1 VSTELHRPSD
11 LQQERIAYRRGKA
24 IRSVLLAAG
33 STAVVGVLLVVAVT
47 GSPGWDRVKG
57 SFFSWQIA
65 KESFPA
71 VVEGLWLNI
80 RMLVVC
86 AVLALA
92 LGLLIAVLR
101 TLRGPVFFPVRAM
114 ATLYTYAF
122 RGVPLIIVIYLFAF
136 GIPGLRLQG
145 TPNVYVLGGAALVVT
160 YGAYLAEVFRA
171 GIESV
176 HPSQLAAARSLGLT
190 YRQTMRHVVLPQAV
204 RRVAPPLLNDTV
216 ALQKDV
222 GLVSLAGPIDA
233 VRAAQI
239 ATAENFNYTPY
250 IVAAVLF
257 VLLALPLIAVTDWV
271 AIDKVRKVFG
281 ASVVLDDLRLA
292 VDEHQVVAL
301 IGASG
306 SGKSTLLRCVNLLE
320 QIDDGAIHLDGEDI
334 TDPRV
339 NPDEVRQRIGMV
351 FQSYNLFPHMT
362 VLDNITL
369 APTRV
374 HRKAA
379 GEAREQ
385 AMEWLNRVGLG
396 DKSGSYPDR
405 LSGGQQQRVA
415 IVRALVN
422 SPRLLLLDEVT
433 SALDPELVGEVLT
446 MIRDL
451 KDEGMTMVLATH
463 EMGFARQ
470 VADQVVFLDGG
481 RVLESGPPAR
491 VLGDP
496 TEPRTRQFLARII
509 EAGRL

>member
-1 VSTELHRPSD
+1 VSAELHRPSER
-11 LQQERIAYRRGKA
+11 QQERIAYRRGKA

-92 LGLLIAVLR
+92 LGLVIAVLR

-145 TPNVYVLGGAALVVT
+145 TPNIYVLGGAALVVT

-271 AIDKVRKVFG
+271 T
-281 ASVVLDDLRLA
+281 LRA
-292 VDEHQVVAL
+292 ARRQNA
-301 IGASG
+301 G
-306 SGKSTLLRCVNLLE
+306 S
-320 QIDDGAIHLDGEDI
+320 
-334 TDPRV
+334 
-339 NPDEVRQRIGMV
+339 
-351 FQSYNLFPHMT
+351 
-362 VLDNITL
+362 
-369 APTRV
+369 
-374 HRKAA
+374 
-379 GEAREQ
+379 
-385 AMEWLNRVGLG
+385 
-396 DKSGSYPDR
+396 
-405 LSGGQQQRVA
+405 
-415 IVRALVN
+415 
-422 SPRLLLLDEVT
+422 
-433 SALDPELVGEVLT
+433 
-446 MIRDL
+446 
-451 KDEGMTMVLATH
+451 
-463 EMGFARQ
+463 
-470 VADQVVFLDGG
+470 
-481 RVLESGPPAR
+481 
-491 VLGDP
+491 
-496 TEPRTRQFLARII
+496 
-509 EAGRL
+509 

>member
-1 VSTELHRPSD
+1 VSTGLHRPSE
-11 LQQERIAYRRGKA
+11 LQRERVAYRRGKA

-47 GSPGWDRVKG
+47 GSPGWDRVKS
-57 SFFSWQIA
+57 SFLSWQIA

-271 AIDKVRKVFG
+271 T
-281 ASVVLDDLRLA
+281 LRA
-292 VDEHQVVAL
+292 ARRQNA
-301 IGASG
+301 G
-306 SGKSTLLRCVNLLE
+306 S
-320 QIDDGAIHLDGEDI
+320 
-334 TDPRV
+334 
-339 NPDEVRQRIGMV
+339 
-351 FQSYNLFPHMT
+351 
-362 VLDNITL
+362 
-369 APTRV
+369 
-374 HRKAA
+374 
-379 GEAREQ
+379 
-385 AMEWLNRVGLG
+385 
-396 DKSGSYPDR
+396 
-405 LSGGQQQRVA
+405 
-415 IVRALVN
+415 
-422 SPRLLLLDEVT
+422 
-433 SALDPELVGEVLT
+433 
-446 MIRDL
+446 
-451 KDEGMTMVLATH
+451 
-463 EMGFARQ
+463 
-470 VADQVVFLDGG
+470 
-481 RVLESGPPAR
+481 
-491 VLGDP
+491 
-496 TEPRTRQFLARII
+496 
-509 EAGRL
+509 

>member
-1 VSTELHRPSD
+1 VTSGPPPPSATAR
-11 LQQERIAYRRGKA
+11 ERTAYRRGKA

-33 STAVVGVLLVVAVT
+33 STAVVGVLLVGAVT
-47 GSPGWDRVKG
+47 GSPGWDRVKD

-65 KESFPA
+65 KDSLPA
-71 VVEGLWLNI
+71 VAEGLWLNV

-92 LGLLIAVLR
+92 LGLVIAVLR

-136 GIPGLRLQG
+136 GVPGLRLQG
-145 TPNVYVLGGAALVVT
+145 TPGVYVLGGAALVVT

-271 AIDKVRKVFG
+271 T
-281 ASVVLDDLRLA
+281 LRA
-292 VDEHQVVAL
+292 ARRQNA
-301 IGASG
+301 G
-306 SGKSTLLRCVNLLE
+306 S
-320 QIDDGAIHLDGEDI
+320 
-334 TDPRV
+334 
-339 NPDEVRQRIGMV
+339 
-351 FQSYNLFPHMT
+351 
-362 VLDNITL
+362 
-369 APTRV
+369 
-374 HRKAA
+374 
-379 GEAREQ
+379 
-385 AMEWLNRVGLG
+385 
-396 DKSGSYPDR
+396 
-405 LSGGQQQRVA
+405 
-415 IVRALVN
+415 
-422 SPRLLLLDEVT
+422 
-433 SALDPELVGEVLT
+433 
-446 MIRDL
+446 
-451 KDEGMTMVLATH
+451 
-463 EMGFARQ
+463 
-470 VADQVVFLDGG
+470 
-481 RVLESGPPAR
+481 
-491 VLGDP
+491 
-496 TEPRTRQFLARII
+496 
-509 EAGRL
+509 